1 MPCSSLYFIRE
12 KNLAMMTLAEYQW
25 FLPAVIVSFHSRP
38 AKFFAGFAKLIATL
52 GNQTGQSL
60 YVLAFSFL
68 RQLKFTVAADRY
80 PYATTEDPLYSLFSL
95 CYRWLVPLRKRLVR
109 FV

>member
-1 MPCSSLYFIRE
+1 MC
-12 KNLAMMTLAEYQW
+12 LALVYILSARRTMMALAEYQW

-38 AKFFAGFAKLIATL
+38 AKFFPGFAKLIATL

-60 YVLAFSFL
+60 YVLAFFFL